1 MAKKINK
8 TEEQLANVEENL
20 SKAGLFVVDNQ
31 EKIIKII
38 GSIVVIIAVFAL
50 YTKFIVEPNEE
61 EASQEMY
68 IAEFYFQ
75 NNDYNKAL
83 NGDGQYSGFLTVA
96 DSYSSTK
103 SGNLANYYAAI
114 CQMNLA
120 PNDSINYY
128 EDALNSLNNF
138 DTNDEI
144 LYSLANGLKGDA
156 NLELGNT
163 TEALNYYL
171 LASTDYTNDFTTPYF
186 MMKQAFVHELNEDY
200 NSALNLYESIK
211 EKYPQSKEG
220 LSIDK
225 YISSVSNR

>member
-61 EASQEMY
+61 EASKEMY

-83 NGDGQYSGFLTVA
+83 NGDGQYSGFLKVA
-96 DSYSSTK
+96 D
-103 SGNLANYYAAI
+103 NYY
-114 CQMNLA
+114 QW
-120 PNDSINYY
+120 
-128 EDALNSLNNF
+128 
-138 DTNDEI
+138 
-144 LYSLANGLKGDA
+144 SLAKI
-156 NLELGNT
+156 
-163 TEALNYYL
+163 
-171 LASTDYTNDFTTPYF
+171 FT
-186 MMKQAFVHELNEDY
+186 
-200 NSALNLYESIK
+200 S
-211 EKYPQSKEG
+211 
-220 LSIDK
+220 
-225 YISSVSNR
+225 